1 MVLVIGRG
9 GCRQA
14 VPKNHPAGVL
24 RLQQQEYLLGGQGQ
38 VNHPLAFARL
48 FQFAFDGVTEFT
60 GIPVQ
65 ILPKHLRAGFL
76 VIHNNDTKNN
86 VSMSQ
91 IAIFFPGDTASTSEL
106 SGKYNQ
112 KCPQSGYPDRPLC
125 TRPEHNAANLRLGG
139 REKCTRN
146 KRIEF
151 SFLGI
156 LLE

>member
-48 FQFAFDGVTEFT
+48 FQLAFDGVTEFT

-76 VIHNNDTKNN
+76 VIHNNDTQNN

-91 IAIFFPGDTASTSEL
+91 IAIFFPEILPVHRNFPGNTTRNAPKADTPTGRFAPDRNTMRPICDWVDGKSALEIKEL
-106 SGKYNQ
+106 S
-112 KCPQSGYPDRPLC
+112 
-125 TRPEHNAANLRLGG
+125 
-139 REKCTRN
+139 
-146 KRIEF
+146 
-151 SFLGI
+151 FLSWAFC
-156 LLE
+156 